1 MPKLPRILSHVSPLI
16 SLPARVQNY
25 LDAQS
30 GKLDAPYLLPLSCS
44 LIYGDTLPNILKA
57 AIWIKRGAGVK
68 LILPE
73 DLPVACSKDSD
84 TTIQVQDSLL
94 TDPLLNKGEVGIYE
108 ALCLKATQGAELDFS
123 LLRPK
128 GSPCRGG
135 IKASGRESFEVLSS
149 ALDSYRYEPSMRS
162 LLYLIGLINQIMIQ
176 GGFKKGIIT
185 TSYPASG
192 KLLDDYLSVDLG
204 QIPGSLKRE
213 VRFSEGIKGLEE
225 FSQLSDRQKFS
236 IAEARNF
243 SSLMLAKEKSDSKGR
258 KLFTNVCEG
267 IYLKPDDSC
276 LIIRIPLGRLTI
288 DQIVP
293 AYKQAYKFGKALW
306 HYWHKNNDGK
316 LAYSFNDADTDKQI
330 AIDPFGL
337 ANLLAYYGVRY
348 NEFISALKEVRE
360 AYNKSGRVYTSK
372 KFPLA
377 RQIAAELW
385 KAHLAVAKLNKGF
398 FERVFTVEP
407 SQSHAFRE
415 LDHKGFTFA
424 RGIWAVWNEAVERD
438 SNHEGSKVYHYP
450 TFETIRDHDAIAI
463 QEGISREW
471 FLMMEATGLSHAV
484 SHDTYYEFSVDAL
497 TDWLL
502 YSSLPSLYYD
512 FHREVNQIVAK
523 TVEEVSFEGI
533 DLSPACDP
541 TAGFCEICGA

>member
-1 MPKLPRILSHVSPLI
+1 MPRLPKILANVSPLI

-68 LILPE
+68 IILPE
-73 DLPVACSKDSD
+73 ALPAACSENSFPVV
-84 TTIQVQDSLL
+84 QVQDSLL
-94 TDPLLNKGEVGIYE
+94 TEVALAGDMGIYE
-108 ALCLKATQGAELDFS
+108 ALCLKATQGNELDFS

-135 IKASGRESFEVLSS
+135 IKASGRESFEMLAS
-149 ALDSYRYEPSMRS
+149 AIDAYRYEPNMHS
-162 LLYLIGLINQIMIQ
+162 LLYLIGLINQVMIQ

-192 KLLDDYLSVDLG
+192 ALLDDYLSVDLG

-213 VRFSEGIKGLEE
+213 VRFSEGLQGLEE
-225 FSQLSDRQKFS
+225 FAQLSDKQKFA

-243 SSLMLAKEKSDSKGR
+243 SSLMLAKERTDSQGR

-276 LIIRIPLGRLTI
+276 LIVRVPLGRLTI
-288 DQIVP
+288 EQIVP
-293 AYKQAYKFGKALW
+293 AYKQAYRFGKALW
-306 HYWHKNNDGK
+306 SYWHKHNDGK
-316 LAYSFNDADTDKQI
+316 LAYSFNDAKTDRQI

-337 ANLLAYYGVRY
+337 ANLLAYYKVNY
-348 NEFISALKEVRE
+348 KDFISALSGVRK
-360 AYNKSGRVYTSK
+360 AYKMFGRIKNSK
-372 KFPLA
+372 KLTIAGQLA
-377 RQIAAELW
+377 VELW
-385 KAHLAVAKLNKGF
+385 KAHLAVAELNAGF

-415 LDHKGFTFA
+415 VDHNGFTFA
-424 RGIWAVWNEAVERD
+424 RGIWAVWNESVERD

-450 TFETIRDHDAIAI
+450 TFETVRDHDAVEI

-471 FLMMEATGLSHAV
+471 FLMMDSTGLAHAV
-484 SHDTYYEFSVDAL
+484 SHDTYYEFSTDAL
-497 TDWLL
+497 TNWLL
-502 YSSLPSLYYD
+502 YSPLPSLYYD
-512 FHREVNQIVAK
+512 FHREVNQVVAK
-523 TVEEVSFEGI
+523 TVNEISFDGI
-533 DLSPACDP
+533 DLTPACDP